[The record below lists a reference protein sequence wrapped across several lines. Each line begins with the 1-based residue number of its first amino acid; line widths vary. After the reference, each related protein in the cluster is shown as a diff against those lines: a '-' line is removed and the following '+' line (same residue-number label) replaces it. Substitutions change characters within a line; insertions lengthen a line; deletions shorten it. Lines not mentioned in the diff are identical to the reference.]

1 MTLLLSPTYN
11 KTNEAT
17 FCKEILNHANL
28 ISRMKT
34 QDGIQLVLI
43 KGILEDD
50 CSSIATQDLKNLD
63 EQEKGLGLTSPID
76 RCL

>member
-1 MTLLLSPTYN
+1 MTLFLSLTYN

-17 FCKEILNHANL
+17 FCKEIPNHADL
-28 ISRMKT
+28 TSRMKT
-34 QDGIQLVLI
+34 QDGIQLMLI
-43 KGILEDD
+43 NGILKDD